1 MIGNRALAC
10 WLGWLGLSLCGST
23 APAADWPQWGGSDGK
38 NMVSEE
44 KGLPDSFVP
53 GEKDPQG
60 AGIKMET
67 TKNVKWVARLGGLTC
82 STPTVAGGK
91 VFIGT
96 MRDEQGA
103 FLCLDEKTGKTL
115 WQWVAPARQVPATM
129 DGRRFEFGR
138 FPKQLGICS
147 TAAVDGDRVYIVTQR
162 LEVLCLSTSG
172 RPKGSGASASAANPP
187 QGAAEKTPAD
197 PPAKGKGEKAPGEKV
212 PWPEPEREADV
223 VWMFDIW
230 DLGVRP
236 SDACDC
242 SVVVRGDFVY
252 ALTANGT
259 DRQAELAAHDE
270 FRKCPAPTAPNLIV
284 LDKKTGRLVAVD
296 DVLIAPRMLHGQW
309 SSPSLGQVG
318 GKTLVFFGGGNGI
331 CYAFEAPPSGGDMP
345 TLGGEGGMPTPPL
358 RGHVPAEGQ
367 NMPGERRAGDM
378 PVFLKKVW
386 SCDCDPAEY
395 KACGGMDMIL
405 HYCLGD
411 RRRSDSLNKAGDG
424 TFVGMSEIIAT
435 PVFHKGRVYVA
446 IGRDPEHGRGRGALW
461 CIDPSKTGDI
471 TETGK
476 VWCYQGLDRT
486 LSTVSIADGLL
497 YVSDVAGRL
506 HCLDAE
512 TGKVH
517 WVHETNSKVWGSTLV
532 ADGKIYMPTDR
543 GLFVLAAGKEA
554 KPLGKINLG
563 APMWASPVAANGI
576 LYVASTRYLW
586 AVQAKGE

>member
-1 MIGNRALAC
+1 MIGNRALAF
-10 WLGWLGLSLCGST
+10 WLGWLGLALFGST

-67 TKNVKWVARLGGLTC
+67 TKNVNWVARLGGLTC

-96 MRDEQGA
+96 MRDEQGV

-115 WQWVAPARQVPATM
+115 WQWVAAARPVPATI

-162 LEVLCLSTSG
+162 LEVLCLGTSG
-172 RPKGSGASASAANPP
+172 RPKGSGASAPAADPP
-187 QGAAEKTPAD
+187 EGAAGKTPAD
-197 PPAKGKGEKAPGEKV
+197 PPAKGKGEKAPGEKA

-230 DLGVRP
+230 NLGVRP

-242 SVVVRGDFVY
+242 SVVVRGDLVY

-259 DRQAELAAHDE
+259 DRQAEVGAHDE

-284 LDKKTGRLVAVD
+284 LDKKTGRLAAVD

-309 SSPSLGQVG
+309 SSPALGQVG

-331 CYAFEAPPSGGDMP
+331 CYAFGAPS
-345 TLGGEGGMPTPPL
+345 
-358 RGHVPAEGQ
+358 RG
-367 NMPGERRAGDM
+367 GDM

-386 SCDCDPAEY
+386 SCDCDPPEY

-405 HYCLGD
+405 HYGLGD

-435 PVFHKGRVYVA
+435 PVFHQGRVYVA

-461 CIDPSKTGDI
+461 CIDASKTGDI
-471 TETGK
+471 TETGR
-476 VWCYQGLDRT
+476 VWCYQGLDRS

-512 TGKVH
+512 TGKVQ

-532 ADGKIYMPTDR
+532 ADGKIYMPTDK

-554 KPLGKINLG
+554 RPLGKINLG
-563 APMWASPVAANGI
+563 APMWASPVAANGV

>member
-10 WLGWLGLSLCGST
+10 WLGLSLCGSA

-82 STPTVAGGK
+82 STPTVAGGR

-96 MRDEQGA
+96 MREEQGV

-115 WQWVAPARQVPATM
+115 WQWVAAARPVPATI

-172 RPKGSGASASAANPP
+172 RPKGSSGTAALGCAASSARPDGGIWATCEARSETAS
-187 QGAAEKTPAD
+187 TPAD

-259 DRQAELAAHDE
+259 DRQAELGAHDE
-270 FRKCPAPTAPNLIV
+270 FRMCPAPAAPNLIV

-296 DVLIAPRMLHGQW
+296 DVPIAPRMLHGQW
-309 SSPSLGQVG
+309 SSPALGQVG

-331 CYAFEAPPSGGDMP
+331 CYAFEAPP
-345 TLGGEGGMPTPPL
+345 
-358 RGHVPAEGQ
+358 
-367 NMPGERRAGDM
+367 RAGDM

-461 CIDPSKTGDI
+461 CIDPLKTGDI
-471 TETGK
+471 TGTGK
-476 VWCYQGLDRT
+476 VWCYQGLDRS
-486 LSTVSIADGLL
+486 LSTVSIAEGLL

-506 HCLDAE
+506 HCLDPE
-512 TGKVH
+512 TGKPH

-532 ADGKIYMPTDR
+532 ADGRIYMPTDK

-563 APMWASPVAANGI
+563 APMWASPVAANGV

>member
-10 WLGWLGLSLCGST
+10 WLGWLGLSLCGSA

-162 LEVLCLSTSG
+162 LEVLCLGTSG
-172 RPKGSGASASAANPP
+172 RPKGSGASAPAASPP

-197 PPAKGKGEKAPGEKV
+197 PPAKGKGEKASGEKV

-270 FRKCPAPTAPNLIV
+270 FRKCPAPTAPNLVV

-318 GKTLVFFGGGNGI
+318 GGIDRVSTWESCLDEIEKEGRLAAFQEWAIERHSNLISGNIPSRGKSGRHRKWTLEN
-331 CYAFEAPPSGGDMP
+331 P
-345 TLGGEGGMPTPPL
+345 
-358 RGHVPAEGQ
+358 
-367 NMPGERRAGDM
+367 
-378 PVFLKKVW
+378 
-386 SCDCDPAEY
+386 DPAVKNKIAEV
-395 KACGGMDMIL
+395 L
-405 HYCLGD
+405 RLRRD
-411 RRRSDSLNKAGDG
+411 RVPKLSL
-424 TFVGMSEIIAT
+424 VVIARA
-435 PVFHKGRVYVA
+435 VK
-446 IGRDPEHGRGRGALW
+446 I
-461 CIDPSKTGDI
+461 SK
-471 TETGK
+471 
-476 VWCYQGLDRT
+476 
-486 LSTVSIADGLL
+486 STVRTIVKNCCCDTQNPS
-497 YVSDVAGRL
+497 
-506 HCLDAE
+506 
-512 TGKVH
+512 
-517 WVHETNSKVWGSTLV
+517 N
-532 ADGKIYMPTDR
+532 
-543 GLFVLAAGKEA
+543 
-554 KPLGKINLG
+554 
-563 APMWASPVAANGI
+563 
-576 LYVASTRYLW
+576 
-586 AVQAKGE
+586 

>member
-1 MIGNRALAC
+1 MIGKRALAC

-23 APAADWPQWGGSDGK
+23 AQAADWPQWGGSDGK

-82 STPTVAGGK
+82 STPTVAGGR

-103 FLCLDEKTGKTL
+103 FLCLDERTGKTL

-147 TAAVDGDRVYIVTQR
+147 TAAVGGDRVYIVTQR
-162 LEVLCLSTSG
+162 LEVLCLGTSG
-172 RPKGSGASASAANPP
+172 RPKGSGASAPAANPP
-187 QGAAEKTPAD
+187 QGAA
-197 PPAKGKGEKAPGEKV
+197 EKAPGEKV

-242 SVVVRGDFVY
+242 SVVVGGDFVY

-259 DRQAELAAHDE
+259 DRQAELGAHDE

-309 SSPSLGQVG
+309 SSPALGQVG

-331 CYAFEAPPSGGDMP
+331 CYAFEAPP
-345 TLGGEGGMPTPPL
+345 
-358 RGHVPAEGQ
+358 
-367 NMPGERRAGDM
+367 RAGDM

-435 PVFHKGRVYVA
+435 PVLHQGRVYVA

-461 CIDPSKTGDI
+461 CIDASKTGDI

-506 HCLDAE
+506 HCLDAD
-512 TGKVH
+512 TGKVQ

-532 ADGKIYMPTDR
+532 ADGKIYMPTDK

-554 KPLGKINLG
+554 KPLGRINLG
-563 APMWASPVAANGI
+563 APVWASPVAANGV